1 MNTIFPQLCVLIVKS
16 EAYFFNY
23 SIPSYELSI
32 KFNDSKQIGQSSLFD
47 LSYEISL
54 YDTCGNKYN
63 KLMKLNEIFKK
74 TGIPSGDYFI
84 EIIPKLASSY
94 CLNQCPVFISE
105 RGHLTN
111 EVQCEDCKKIIKYIQ
126 IKNSDQKNFICF
138 NEFDNTVD
146 LKYTDEFRLMQFS
159 IEHKDSS
166 LIVTANQSIRIPS
179 ILDTNQLCSRK
190 LVVVWPKEKINFLV
204 MFLIAT
210 FISISLISMFLLI
223 LLLFGY
229 SNRNTLFLFISFYLF
244 YCFCCR

>member
-63 KLMKLNEIFKK
+63 RLVKLNELFKK
-74 TGIPSGDYFI
+74 TGIPNGDYFI
-84 EIIPKLASSY
+84 EIIPKVNSSY
-94 CLNQCPVFISE
+94 CLNQCPVFISK

-126 IKNSDQKNFICF
+126 IKNSDEKNFICF
-138 NEFDNTVD
+138 NEFDNIVD
-146 LKYTDEFRLMQFS
+146 LNYIDEFRLMKFL
-159 IEHKDSS
+159 IEHNDSS
-166 LIVTANQSIRIPS
+166 LIVTANQSILIPS
-179 ILDTNQLCSRK
+179 ILDTNQLCNRK
-190 LVVVWPKEKINFLV
+190 LIVVLPKEKVNILRV
-204 MFLIAT
+204 FLIAIIVSIT
-210 FISISLISMFLLI
+210 FISMLLLI

-229 SNRNTLFLFISFYLF
+229 SNIFYFIFVHKLLFIIH
-244 YCFCCR
+244 CCR